1 MSRRLLRAA
10 PSIGGLTLLA
20 AGCWPTSASSRAE
33 TDCVAEGAVAEA
45 YRRGARATPAT
56 YDAHAQLDTA
66 PDAVTRVKGCILLHL
81 VSRYDS
87 VNGGLPAT
95 LQSLVPQVDIDSQ
108 RISATEW
115 YEDGWRR
122 PLMWRVVAT
131 GAQLSS
137 RGPDGLQATADDV
150 TFPTVKA
157 ETVGP

>member
-1 MSRRLLRAA
+1 MCRSLLRAA
-10 PSIGGLTLLA
+10 PGIGGLALLA

-56 YDAHAQLDTA
+56 YDAHAQLDTD
-66 PDAVTRVKGCILLHL
+66 PDAATRVKGCILLHL

-87 VNGGLPAT
+87 INGGLPAT
-95 LQSLVPQVDIDSQ
+95 LQSLVPQVDVDSQ

-122 PLMWRVVAT
+122 PFMWSVVAT
-131 GAQLSS
+131 GAKLSS
-137 RGPDGLQATADDV
+137 RGPDGLEGTADDIA
-150 TFPTVKA
+150 FPAVQAEKA
-157 ETVGP
+157 VP